1 MDDVASHSTAW
12 SLHGTKAQLNGGAFP
27 AVVDAASPQAG
38 VQFQNSEY
46 EQSRCSCLCISR
58 ELEPAS
64 TPVLRVDDASG
75 WPLPVVEAY
84 VRGDDFVALYRP
96 TDDWPYSPQLYWHAN
111 ALSAVER
118 SLASMSLLVSVQ
130 THLLDTLP
138 KIVLASEIP
147 SDEMH
152 FLAFSEDTQAEI
164 VPIESDRILSP
175 SGAVTCTLWRNRSA
189 PISYAEI
196 VPETDFRQLRFQRSP
211 TGEMSAKWEL
221 FADFL
226 EKGVIRRARVYGVLL
241 PREDDIELALECCA
255 AVRQIPL
262 PLTV

>member
-1 MDDVASHSTAW
+1 
-12 SLHGTKAQLNGGAFP
+12 
-27 AVVDAASPQAG
+27 
-38 VQFQNSEY
+38 
-46 EQSRCSCLCISR
+46 
-58 ELEPAS
+58 LEPDLTLALKAEDS
-64 TPVLRVDDASG
+64 HT

-84 VRGDDFVALYRP
+84 VRGDDFVAAYRP
-96 TDDWPYSPQLYWHAN
+96 TNDWPYSPQLYWHAN
-111 ALSAVER
+111 ALSTIER

-152 FLAFSEDTQAEI
+152 FIALGEDTQAEI
-164 VPIESDRILSP
+164 VPIESDLILTP
-175 SGAVTCTLWRNRSA
+175 SDAVSCTLRRLRSA

-196 VPETDFRQLRFQRSP
+196 VREADFRQLRFQRSS

-255 AVRQIPL
+255 AVQQIPL

>member
-1 MDDVASHSTAW
+1 MDDVAHQSSPW
-12 SLHGTKAQLNGGAFP
+12 SLHGTKAHLNGGAFS
-27 AVVDAASPQAG
+27 AAVDAAKPQAG
-38 VQFQNSEY
+38 LRYQNSDH
-46 EQSRCSCLCISR
+46 EQSRCSYLCVSR

-64 TPVLRVDDASG
+64 TRANKMDDAHA
-75 WPLPVVEAY
+75 WPLSVVEAY
-84 VRGDDFVALYRP
+84 LRGDDFVASYRP
-96 TDDWPYSPQLYWHAN
+96 TEDWPYTPQLYWHAN
-111 ALSAVER
+111 ALAAVER

-138 KIVLASEIP
+138 KIVISSEIP
-147 SDEMH
+147 SVETH
-152 FLAFSEDTQAEI
+152 LIAFREDAEAEI
-164 VPIESDRILSP
+164 VPIESDRTLSP
-175 SGAVTCTLWRNRSA
+175 SGAVNCTLRRLHST

-196 VPETDFRQLRFQRSP
+196 VPATDFRQLRFHRSS

-241 PREDDIELALECCA
+241 PREGDIELALECCA
-255 AVRQIPL
+255 AVQQIPL